1 MRKNY
6 SGKFKAKVVVDVM
19 KEQETVAEL
28 SSKYEIHRSLLT
40 RWKKEGIERL
50 PEILST
56 TKKKGNDDQK
66 LIEVLYQKIGQLKV
80 ENDWL
85 KKRLIQSVPDRRYL
99 IDMGH
104 PSVSTNNVSCC
115 RCLKE
120 PFITSRGQ

>member
-40 RWKKEGIERL
+40 RWKKEAIEGL
-50 PEILST
+50 PGILST
-56 TKKKGNDDQK
+56 AKKKGNDDQK

-85 KKRLIQSVPDRRYL
+85 KKKVDTICS
-99 IDMGH
+99 
-104 PSVSTNNVSCC
+104 
-115 RCLKE
+115 
-120 PFITSRGQ
+120 

>member
-6 SGKFKAKVVVDVM
+6 SGKFKIKVVVDVM

-40 RWKKEGIERL
+40 RWKKEAIEGL

-56 TKKKGNDDQK
+56 AKKKGNDDQK

-85 KKRLIQSVPDRRYL
+85 KKKVDTIRS
-99 IDMGH
+99 
-104 PSVSTNNVSCC
+104 
-115 RCLKE
+115 
-120 PFITSRGQ
+120 